1 MSEMTP
7 SFNARPKQSKATPLK
22 LPSAVAH
29 RPPQRRDVA
38 SRYLETT
45 SSSLFQSSPYSTAK
59 RCQSPNVTRTNR
71 PATPSV
77 VTNRPQSTG
86 VRQPV
91 APSRLDTLDRRGGGV
106 GGGEVSAAERML
118 MTSGRSLFASFQA
131 NENSSKLYPSPPS
144 TPRIGG
150 TVEKRK
156 TTKEEKSKLSDQWPR
171 SLQPNCL
178 SRSVD
183 FTDTLKEP
191 KGSCNSVA
199 RALQNSSNSMIP
211 TKTRKISVDS
221 LVLPSKVV
229 STTMIPK
236 REQITRPAA
245 SPRRMFG
252 MTPTASSPR
261 GASIARGLSS
271 SRGVVHPRGISPSG
285 RNMMSPLRVRSSQSH
300 NTSLTLSFAVDGKSR
315 ENGGVADDAHVLKLF
330 HNRLLQWRF
339 ANARASAVFS
349 VQKMTTEKRLY
360 NSWISISK
368 LYDSVRAKR
377 IEMQRLKLN
386 LKLRYILSGQMGNL
400 EEWLVVERDYVSSF
414 VGAAQ
419 GLKGSTLCL
428 PVDCVAK
435 VNGQSVKDAISSA
448 VDVMQAMASS
458 LCLLLPKVGKIS
470 CLAAELARVNIKEQ
484 EMLDVSRE
492 LLNTIS
498 ALQVKE
504 CSLET
509 QAMQLQY

>member
-7 SFNARPKQSKATPLK
+7 SFNARPKQSKAPPLE

-29 RPPQRRDVA
+29 RRPQRRDVA

-91 APSRLDTLDRRGGGV
+91 APSRRDTLDRRGGGV

-118 MTSGRSLFASFQA
+118 MTSGRSLFASFQV
-131 NENSSKLYPSPPS
+131 NENSSKLYPTPPS

-183 FTDTLKEP
+183 FTDT
-191 KGSCNSVA
+191 
-199 RALQNSSNSMIP
+199 I
-211 TKTRKISVDS
+211 
-221 LVLPSKVV
+221 V

-300 NTSLTLSFAVDGKSR
+300 NTSFTLSFAVDANVRLDGGRCRRLNISTAGKIP
-315 ENGGVADDAHVLKLF
+315 VT
-330 HNRLLQWRF
+330 RL
-339 ANARASAVFS
+339 V
-349 VQKMTTEKRLY
+349 TTESLVRKKHLVTNAALV
-360 NSWISISK
+360 NSLFLLHVMAIAVASK
-368 LYDSVRAKR
+368 KHEAESEVLFLSETVRMIR
-377 IEMQRLKLN
+377 
-386 LKLRYILSGQMGNL
+386 SG
-400 EEWLVVERDYVSSF
+400 SF
-414 VGAAQ
+414 GPLTFGPV
-419 GLKGSTLCL
+419 L
-428 PVDCVAK
+428 PQ
-435 VNGQSVKDAISSA
+435 QSWNWRSY
-448 VDVMQAMASS
+448 
-458 LCLLLPKVGKIS
+458 P
-470 CLAAELARVNIKEQ
+470 R
-484 EMLDVSRE
+484 
-492 LLNTIS
+492 
-498 ALQVKE
+498 
-504 CSLET
+504 
-509 QAMQLQY
+509 